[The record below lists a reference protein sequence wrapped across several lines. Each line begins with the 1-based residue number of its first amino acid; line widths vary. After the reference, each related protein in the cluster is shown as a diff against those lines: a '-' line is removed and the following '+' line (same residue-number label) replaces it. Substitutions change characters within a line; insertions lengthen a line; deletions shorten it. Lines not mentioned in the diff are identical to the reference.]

1 MNTQLFT
8 AVVMVATGVVILVI
22 PKDFPAEN
30 SRDFAVGCMALLL
43 AILEVT
49 NKYECKR
56 ISDVFL

>member
-1 MNTQLFT
+1 MNPQLFT

-49 NKYECKR
+49 NKC
-56 ISDVFL
+56 